1 MSNTIN
7 KISINNQNYDIAVT
21 ADNVIKD
28 GKTLKSIL
36 NEIQEKINKNSDI
49 IFQELPQIKLTIAYL
64 ASLIGALDANNVTN
78 INYNITQ
85 VIQNKVQ
92 NQINQAFN
100 DTIFQTKIY
109 NYCEQYL
116 STHQTGG
123 SQKYGESVLISL
135 IFSTPPIQQITLPD
149 NYTPESLIQN

>member
-36 NEIQEKINKNSDI
+36 NEIQEKINKNSNI

-64 ASLIGALDANNVTN
+64 ASLIEALGTNNVIWEKIGAITN
-78 INYNITQ
+78 EI
-85 VIQNKVQ
+85 K
-92 NQINQAFN
+92 
-100 DTIFQTKIY
+100 
-109 NYCEQYL
+109 
-116 STHQTGG
+116 
-123 SQKYGESVLISL
+123 
-135 IFSTPPIQQITLPD
+135 
-149 NYTPESLIQN
+149 